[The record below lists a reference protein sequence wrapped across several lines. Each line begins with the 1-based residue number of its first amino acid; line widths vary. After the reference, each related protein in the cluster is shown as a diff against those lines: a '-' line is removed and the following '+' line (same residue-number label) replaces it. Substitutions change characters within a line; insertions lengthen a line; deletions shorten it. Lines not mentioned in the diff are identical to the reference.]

1 MALIQCG
8 FYSEI
13 LSLSVSM
20 NVIIPQALAMNAQG
34 ASRENGGGRLPVLYL
49 LHGLSDDH
57 STWLRRTS
65 IERYAD
71 ERGVAVVMPE
81 VHRSFYSDLGKH
93 RRYWAFV
100 SEELPAI
107 TESLFPIARVRSGR
121 FVAGL
126 SMGGYGAFKLALRL
140 PGRYA
145 AAASLSGALDFAG
158 IGAFMGDEALEL
170 FGDRPAA
177 GSDNDLFALAER
189 LACGAV
195 ATAAAAAAEDRAC
208 PALYQCCGTEDFLYD
223 DNRRFRDHAR
233 RLGLPL
239 TYEEGPGEHTWE
251 YWDSHIRKVL
261 DWLPLGPQ
269 EGAG

>member
-8 FYSEI
+8 FYSDI

-20 NVIIPQALAMNAQG
+20 NVIIPQALAVNAVEAGQG
-34 ASRENGGGRLPVLYL
+34 NGERRLPVLYL

-81 VHRSFYSDLGKH
+81 VHRSFYSDIGKH
-93 RRYWAFV
+93 RKYWTFV
-100 SEELPAI
+100 SEELSSIA
-107 TESLFPIARVRSGR
+107 EALFPIATGRSGR

-126 SMGGYGAFKLALRL
+126 SMGGYGALKLALRF
-140 PGRYA
+140 PERYA

-177 GSDNDLFALAER
+177 GTDNDLFALAER
-189 LACGAV
+189 LAGAV
-195 ATAAAAAAEDRAC
+195 EDKAL

-223 DNRRFRDHAR
+223 ENRRFLAHAR
-233 RLGLPL
+233 RLGLPIA
-239 TYEEGPGEHTWE
+239 YEEGPGAHTWE

-261 DWLPLGPQ
+261 DWLPLERQKG
-269 EGAG
+269 EG